1 MKDEHDNT
9 DKLEQSNTGR
19 EHHADRHDDNHDR
32 NDDHSDQSNR
42 GEEHHDDARRD
53 NGEHHAEL
61 ASNEPSTSP
70 VPSGEVT
77 APNPFNA
84 PAGVG
89 FAPQPGPATATQQ
102 PPLPPQPE
110 AGRPVPPA
118 PAAPMEF
125 RGLKGWLV
133 FFMIILGLNGIGAL
147 GIFVSALATLIE
159 GDGTAA
165 TVVGAVAMP
174 VVGVTMLMAAVN
186 IATRKRFGKTMSQVA
201 IVAMAITMTLIG
213 ITNVVETM
221 SDNTCDCG
229 SSRYRYSSGIY
240 DDEAFMCDCYGPT
253 SSEQAATVVESI
265 GSIVIQLVVYGLS
278 ALYFQKS
285 CRVKETLV
293 E

>member
-9 DKLEQSNTGR
+9 DKFEQSNTGH
-19 EHHADRHDDNHDR
+19 EHHADKHDDNHDR
-32 NDDHSDQSNR
+32 NDGHNDLDNR
-42 GEEHHDDARRD
+42 GEERRD
-53 NGEHHAEL
+53 DVRQGEGEHQAEL
-61 ASNEPSTSP
+61 ASDGPSAPSA
-70 VPSGEVT
+70 PSGEAT
-77 APNPFNA
+77 APNPFDA

-102 PPLPPQPE
+102 PPLPPRPE
-110 AGRPVPPA
+110 AGHPVPPA
-118 PAAPMEF
+118 PVAPTEF

-229 SSRYRYSSGIY
+229 GSRYRYSSSIY
-240 DDEAFMCDCYGPT
+240 DEGAFVCDCYGPT

-265 GSIVIQLVVYGLS
+265 GGIVIQLVVYGLS

-285 CRVKETLV
+285 RRVKETLV